1 MARMRWMA
9 FLVLA
14 ACGGQ
19 EVSPRGA
26 EAPIVP
32 VAAPV
37 NTKAEPDTPW
47 VVTPRGIG
55 PMQVGMR
62 ARDALGVT
70 VDAAGNAL
78 TATCTYVRAGRLP
91 AGVGV
96 MANNGEVARVD
107 VDSGRVATAE
117 GARVGDSEARIRS
130 LYVGRLS
137 MEPHKYAQGRYLIVT
152 PRAPADSTYRIVFET
167 DGRVV
172 TKYRAGRLPEVQWV
186 ERCG

>member
-1 MARMRWMA
+1 MARIRWMA
-9 FLVLA
+9 CLVLA
-14 ACGGQ
+14 ACGGNDK
-19 EVSPRGA
+19 VNPHAGA
-26 EAPIVP
+26 GPIVP
-32 VAAPV
+32 VNAPV
-37 NTKAEPDTPW
+37 NAKAEPDTPW

-70 VDAAGNAL
+70 VDAA
-78 TATCTYVRAGRLP
+78 
-91 AGVGV
+91 
-96 MANNGEVARVD
+96 
-107 VDSGRVATAE
+107 TAE

-137 MEPHKYAQGRYLIVT
+137 MQPHKYAEGRYLIVT
-152 PRAPADSTYRIVFET
+152 PREPADSAYRIVFET

>member
-1 MARMRWMA
+1 MNPQAGD
-9 FLVLA
+9 V
-14 ACGGQ
+14 
-19 EVSPRGA
+19 
-26 EAPIVP
+26 PIVP
-32 VAAPV
+32 VATPAGA
-37 NTKAEPDTPW
+37 KAEPDTPW

-55 PMQVGMR
+55 PVEVGMR

-70 VDAAGNAL
+70 VDVAGNTL
-78 TATCTYVRAGRLP
+78 TATCAYVRAGRLP

-137 MEPHKYAQGRYLIVT
+137 MEPHKYTQGRYLIVT
-152 PRAPADSTYRIVFET
+152 PRAPADSAHRIIFET

-172 TKYRAGRLPEVQWV
+172 TKYRAGRQPEVRWV
-186 ERCG
+186 EQCG